1 MEHAGRLVE
10 QTAYPQLLQL
20 KKATLLLTVINQR
33 HFQFNIISIV
43 IQTTMDAMAETKTDS
58 MLS

>member
-10 QTAYPQLLQL
+10 QIAYPQLLQL
-20 KKATLLLTVINQR
+20 KKATLLLTVINQI